1 MRALHPDVL
10 RLIALTRAA
19 QIAPLDALPP
29 AEARRNYAI
38 RRDLVQPPPPPI
50 AVRRE
55 LTMPGPGGELRL
67 RLYRDAAED
76 GALLPGLVY
85 FHGGGWV
92 LGDLDSHEG
101 LCRQLARGGGCVVL
115 SVDYRLAPEH
125 PFPAAVE
132 DAAAAFRWAAA
143 EAGTLGIDSSRLAVG
158 GDSAGGNLAA
168 VVAQMARDGALPP
181 CDFQLLLYPATDLAA
196 DTPSYVRVP
205 EDMPLSG
212 RIMRWFI
219 NQYTPDPT
227 LRADPRASP
236 ARAASL
242 AGTAPALVLTCGED
256 PLCDEGRA
264 YADRLEAEGVAVTAL
279 HLADQIHGILTMGRL
294 ISAVSGVV
302 EFCGATLR
310 QHWAGKETQSA

>member
-1 MRALHPDVL
+1 MRALHPEVM
-10 RLIALTRAA
+10 RLITMTREA

-29 AEARRNYAI
+29 EEARLNYAA

-67 RLYRDAAED
+67 RFYRDAPED
-76 GALLPGLVY
+76 GRLLPGLVY
-85 FHGGGWV
+85 LHGGGWV

-101 LCRQLARGGGCVVL
+101 ICRQLARVSGCVVL
-115 SVDYRLAPEH
+115 AVDYRLAPEH

-132 DAAAAFRWAAA
+132 DAAAAFRWASA
-143 EAGTLGIDSSRLAVG
+143 EAGSLGIDPNRLAVG

-168 VVAQMARDGALPP
+168 VVAQMARDGTLPA

-196 DTPSYVRVP
+196 NTPSYARVP

-219 NQYTPDPT
+219 DRYTPDPA
-227 LRADPRASP
+227 LRADSRASP

-264 YADRLEAEGVAVTAL
+264 YADRLEADGVAVTAL
-279 HLADQIHGILTMGRL
+279 HLTDQIHGILTMGRL
-294 ISAVSGVV
+294 ISAASGVV
-302 EFCGATLR
+302 DFCGATLR
-310 QHWAGKETQSA
+310 QHWAGREAPAA